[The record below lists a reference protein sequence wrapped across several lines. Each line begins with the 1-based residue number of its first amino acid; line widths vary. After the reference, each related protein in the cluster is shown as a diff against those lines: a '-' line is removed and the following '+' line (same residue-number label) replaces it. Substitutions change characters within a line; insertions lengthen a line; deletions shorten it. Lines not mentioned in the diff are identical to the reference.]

1 MRLRQERFQMT
12 TPHPDR
18 QSVTAHL
25 IARDAAS
32 AIAFYTRAL
41 GARELYRLV
50 EPGGKVGHAELMVGT
65 SRIMICDEYPDFGA
79 LSAPTIGGSPIKL
92 LIYVDDA
99 DAVMRQAIAAGAT
112 ELRAV
117 KNQFHGDRSGMIL
130 DPFGFIWSIATPIED
145 VSPDEMQRRFTE
157 ALAT

>member
-1 MRLRQERFQMT
+1 MSTGPLSSST
-12 TPHPDR
+12 

-25 IARDAAS
+25 IVQDATS
-32 AIAFYTRAL
+32 AIAFYTRAF

-50 EPGGKVGHAELMVGT
+50 EPGGKVGHAELMIGN

-79 LSAPTIGGSPIKL
+79 LGAATIGGSPIKL

-99 DAVMRQAIAAGAT
+99 DAVMRQAVAAGAT
-112 ELRAV
+112 ELRPV
-117 KNQFHGDRSGMIL
+117 KNQFHGDRSGMVS
-130 DPFGFIWSIATPIED
+130 DPFGLSWFIATPVED
-145 VSPDEMQRRFTE
+145 VSPDEMQRRFSA

>member
-1 MRLRQERFQMT
+1 MSTQPLPSST
-12 TPHPDR
+12 

-25 IARDAAS
+25 IVHDAS
-32 AIAFYTRAL
+32 GAIAFYTRAF

-50 EPGGKVGHAELMVGT
+50 EPGGKVGHAELMIGN

-79 LSAPTIGGSPIKL
+79 LGAATIGGSPIKL

-99 DAVMRQAIAAGAT
+99 DAVMRQAVAAGAT
-112 ELRAV
+112 ELRPV
-117 KNQFHGDRSGMIL
+117 KNQFYGDRSGMVL
-130 DPFGFIWSIATPIED
+130 DPFGFSWSIATPVED
-145 VSPDEMQRRFTE
+145 VSPDEMQRRFSA